1 LSPKLPFAILAL
13 AAVLG
18 SCGEM
23 PSTLPSAV
31 GGIDEILFV
40 EDPRF
45 SEDSLYGVVDRR
57 LTAQYGN
64 FLHHEPIFDL
74 LHLPLANLDKSLANH
89 RNILYVGVMDKP
101 GEYNDQLMTLL
112 GEAGVQKVRSG
123 ELFSGERKDVW
134 ALGQHVHII
143 AAPTYEVL
151 EQGLDRALDA
161 LVPRIQ
167 DAEFAKI
174 RRNVYASGEETE
186 LMRELENEQGI
197 RLRIPRYYQKHPSS
211 EGNFT
216 WYRRSTVDLT
226 ASIMVYQHPYRRELE
241 ISPAYAI
248 FVRDSLGK
256 HYERSQIEKAYMT
269 TEKLVRP
276 LEDTVDFNGHFAI
289 RTQSLWRLEYDF
301 MGGPFIHYLI
311 YDPRGQRVIH
321 LDAYVY
327 APDITRKRKLMRE
340 MDAILQT
347 FALPEP

>member
-1 LSPKLPFAILAL
+1 LPYKLLLAILPFAVA
-13 AAVLG
+13 LG

-23 PSTLPSAV
+23 PSTLPSAI

-74 LHLPLANLDKSLANH
+74 ISVSVGELEKSLTHH
-89 RNILYVGVMDKP
+89 RNILYVGVLDQP
-101 GEYNDQLMTLL
+101 GEYSDQLKTLL
-112 GEAGVQKVRSG
+112 GETGMKHVLAG

-134 ALGQHVHII
+134 ALGQHVHLI
-143 AAPTYEVL
+143 AAPNYAVL
-151 EQGLDRALDA
+151 EQGLDRALEA

-167 DAEFAKI
+167 SSEFAKI
-174 RRNVYASGEETE
+174 RRNVFASGEETE
-186 LMRELENEQGI
+186 LMRQLESEQGI

-211 EGNFT
+211 EGQFT
-216 WYRRSTVDLT
+216 WYRRSTLDLT
-226 ASIMVYQHPYRRELE
+226 ASIMVYQHPYSREFE

-256 HYERSQIEKAYMT
+256 RYERSQIEKAYMT

-276 LEDTVDFNGHFAI
+276 LEDTVDFNGYFAI

-311 YDPRGQRVIH
+311 YDPKGQRVIH

-327 APDITRKRKLMRE
+327 APDITRKRRLMRE
-340 MDAILQT
+340 LDAILHT